1 MKVLLIK
8 RKACIYT
15 IIYKHNIKTY
25 FNSIHQH
32 INRKA
37 KFFQK
42 KNRNTCL
49 SETSISLYILIDIY
63 KPSPLLTLIISA
75 GVIFQIFGAKYLN
88 VVKPYLVVYTAP
100 SEKFVWDRSLHS
112 MIRKSNNSDII
123 WFDKPFFTL
132 NNSFAK
138 KGMFLWWIDTELSNS
153 SNSWNEEDS

>member
-1 MKVLLIK
+1 MFFEHVCQKFSLSVLLSFCLIFLVLLMKVLLIK

-15 IIYKHNIKTY
+15 VIYKHNIKTY

-42 KNRNTCL
+42 KNPNTCL

-63 KPSPLLTLIISA
+63 KPSLLLTLIISA

-88 VVKPYLVVYTAP
+88 VVKPYLSYILLQV
-100 SEKFVWDRSLHS
+100 KSLFE
-112 MIRKSNNSDII
+112 IEVCI
-123 WFDKPFFTL
+123 L
-132 NNSFAK
+132 
-138 KGMFLWWIDTELSNS
+138 
-153 SNSWNEEDS
+153 

>member
-1 MKVLLIK
+1 MFFEHVCQKFSLSVLLSFCLIFLVLLMKVLLIK

-15 IIYKHNIKTY
+15 VIYKHNIKTY

-88 VVKPYLVVYTAP
+88 VVKPYLSYILLQV
-100 SEKFVWDRSLHS
+100 KSLFE
-112 MIRKSNNSDII
+112 IEVCI
-123 WFDKPFFTL
+123 L
-132 NNSFAK
+132 
-138 KGMFLWWIDTELSNS
+138 
-153 SNSWNEEDS
+153 

>member
-1 MKVLLIK
+1 MFFEHVCQKFSLSVLLSFCLIFLVLLMKVLLIK

-88 VVKPYLVVYTAP
+88 VVKPYLSYILLQV
-100 SEKFVWDRSLHS
+100 KSLFE
-112 MIRKSNNSDII
+112 IEVCI
-123 WFDKPFFTL
+123 L
-132 NNSFAK
+132 
-138 KGMFLWWIDTELSNS
+138 
-153 SNSWNEEDS
+153 

>member
-1 MKVLLIK
+1 MFFEHVCQQFSLSVLLSFCLIFLVLLMKVLLIK

-15 IIYKHNIKTY
+15 VIYKHNIKTY

-63 KPSPLLTLIISA
+63 KPSLLLTLIISA

-88 VVKPYLVVYTAP
+88 VVKPYLSYILLQV
-100 SEKFVWDRSLHS
+100 KSLFE
-112 MIRKSNNSDII
+112 IEVCI
-123 WFDKPFFTL
+123 L
-132 NNSFAK
+132 
-138 KGMFLWWIDTELSNS
+138 
-153 SNSWNEEDS
+153 

>member
-1 MKVLLIK
+1 MFFEHVCQKFSLSVLLSFCLIFLVLLMKVLLIK

-15 IIYKHNIKTY
+15 VIYKHNIKTY

-42 KNRNTCL
+42 KNPNTCL

-88 VVKPYLVVYTAP
+88 VVKPYLSYILLQV
-100 SEKFVWDRSLHS
+100 KSLFE
-112 MIRKSNNSDII
+112 IEVCI
-123 WFDKPFFTL
+123 L
-132 NNSFAK
+132 
-138 KGMFLWWIDTELSNS
+138 
-153 SNSWNEEDS
+153 